1 MKTPQRVAVGAI
13 VAVLIAVTSVLFIF
27 GRAASPVDVNG
38 GLGSQALENLSPF
51 EQSVLKDRYVTEAEF
66 DESTHAYTE
75 CLAAAGLNYE
85 MTPGQVGIG
94 SVLVRQTGP
103 PGPDSDDAFQR
114 CVDQVNA
121 VQNVW
126 ILQNPDNAAGAKPLP
141 GLAEALAALDTSGW

>member
-1 MKTPQRVAVGAI
+1 MKTKQRVAVGAI
-13 VAVLIAVTSVLFIF
+13 IAVLIAVTSVFYIF

-38 GLGSQALENLSPF
+38 RLGSQALENLSSF
-51 EQSVLKDRYVTEAEF
+51 EQRVLKDKYVTPAEYA
-66 DESTHAYTE
+66 ESTHVYTE
-75 CLAAAGLNYE
+75 CLTAAGLTHGT
-85 MTPGQVGIG
+85 MPGQAGTG
-94 SVLVRQTGP
+94 SAWVRQTGSP
-103 PGPDSDDAFQR
+103 RPNSDDAFQR